1 MVTGKR
7 GLMRMGRMVCLIGL
21 LGIFLSTI
29 GCGYVKNARD
39 DFLDIG
45 TFAVGG
51 KVPSPAPEKDAE
63 STPSILPIGIYVQA
77 TDIFHAGVIQKRT
90 WDLAWDRR
98 GLSVAEDARLKYSF
112 GPWHFV
118 RIDQAP
124 IMANDYKEEGNALD
138 GWRAY
143 MRDWK
148 GPITAAAAKELIFRK
163 ESDYLPYFYKGW
175 RDWDGISLELA
186 LSDPFILH
194 SGVYARAGVH
204 PAQAVDFV
212 LSLFHLDFLYHDAA
226 YHFDGTPRY

>member
-7 GLMRMGRMVCLIGL
+7 GLMRMGRVICLIGF
-21 LGIFLSTI
+21 LGVLFSTI

-51 KVPSPAPEKDAE
+51 KVPGPAPEAKSE
-63 STPSILPIGIYVQA
+63 YTPSVLPIGLYVQA
-77 TDIFHAGVIQKRT
+77 TDIFHVGAIQKQT

-98 GLSVAEDARLKYSF
+98 GLSVTADERLKYSF
-112 GPWHFV
+112 GPWHFI
-118 RIDQAP
+118 RINQSP
-124 IMANDYKEEGNALD
+124 LMANAYKQEENALD

-143 MRDWK
+143 MRDWQ
-148 GPITAAAAKELIFRK
+148 GPITDAAAKELIFRK

-194 SGVYARAGVH
+194 SGVYVRAGLH
-204 PAQAVDFV
+204 PGQAADFV

-226 YHFDGTPRY
+226 YHLDGAPRY